1 MNVGGNGQGGNLMQ
15 MNMQPM
21 YGQQQSQQS
30 VQPNQ
35 QQLMNAIGGPRMI
48 LQANRMAVQ

>member
-1 MNVGGNGQGGNLMQ
+1 MNVGGSGQQGNMMQ

-30 VQPNQ
+30 VPNQ
-35 QQLMNAIGGPRMI
+35 QQLMNAIGSGPRMI
-48 LQANRMAVQ
+48 LQANRMNVQ

>member
-35 QQLMNAIGGPRMI
+35 LMNTIGGPRMI